1 MYSEVYSKS
10 YATVAS
16 NIAASPASNM
26 LTQIIH
32 TGQQAIII
40 LITCPELNLSVFV
53 FIVVHYLIKQ
63 RN

>member
-32 TGQQAIII
+32 TG
-40 LITCPELNLSVFV
+40 
-53 FIVVHYLIKQ
+53 
-63 RN
+63 